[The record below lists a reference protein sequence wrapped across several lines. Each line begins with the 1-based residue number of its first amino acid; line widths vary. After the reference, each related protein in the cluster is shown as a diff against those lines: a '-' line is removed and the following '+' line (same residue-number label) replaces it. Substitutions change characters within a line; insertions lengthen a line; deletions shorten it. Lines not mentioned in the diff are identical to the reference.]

1 VQVRNI
7 SQPDILKW
15 YAPDKGFD
23 PGNTFFISTC
33 LTSIRGSAVE
43 PNIQRMDGI
52 GQRDMGQGTLL
63 TKDLPPTVNSQ
74 DKGFNETV
82 SPKSVKGA

>member
-1 VQVRNI
+1 M
-7 SQPDILKW
+7 
-15 YAPDKGFD
+15 
-23 PGNTFFISTC
+23 
-33 LTSIRGSAVE
+33 E